1 MLQNIQ
7 SFITTTLHAIDKLI
21 DRSNPISIANIKG
34 INTFRNLQE
43 EVTNGIMSYKS
54 GDISKLQLLQNTF
67 PEENPQKYAT
77 GTTNV
82 VQGLRT
88 NQLNAIKGYT
98 DEIFLN
104 SVISYFMLMSY
115 TEDLSWYLSE
125 NSIYEGTSRLF
136 IWKNPRVNFEYPMQI
151 KDEGGELW
159 EVWEDTESIVD
170 FNDIVQHVLTGIL
183 DPYVNPILT
192 EISDFGFQLTALETS
207 IQSDLYAIDSE
218 YKTYKELG
226 ELNSMFVQ

>member
-1 MLQNIQ
+1 
-7 SFITTTLHAIDKLI
+7 
-21 DRSNPISIANIKG
+21 
-34 INTFRNLQE
+34 
-43 EVTNGIMSYKS
+43 MSYKS